1 MQSFV
6 TIGYLMKRLKVGRT
20 RAYQLTRRPSYPA
33 PAGTADHMRI
43 WLKAD
48 VDAWLAVH
56 RPDAVP
62 EDEPAT
68 DDGDEA

>member
-1 MQSFV
+1 
-6 TIGYLMKRLKVGRT
+6 MKRLKVGRT
-20 RAYQLTRRPSYPA
+20 RAYQLTRRPSFPI

-43 WLKAD
+43 WRKAD

-62 EDEPAT
+62 EGDAAG
-68 DDGDEA
+68 DGDDT

>member
-1 MQSFV
+1 
-6 TIGYLMKRLKVGRT
+6 MKRLKVGRT

-48 VDAWLAVH
+48 VDAWLTAH

-62 EDEPAT
+62 EETT
-68 DDGDEA
+68 DDDDDGGKGA